1 MVIASTLL
9 SPKKKTIS
17 PLNSESVSFL
27 ALTGI
32 AAKVRHTCTES
43 EARLNPRGQNLPAHR
58 QFVCTLAQWDYAMWH
73 LAQQGT
79 MLIR

>member
-1 MVIASTLL
+1 MVIASTLS
-9 SPKKKTIS
+9 SPKMKTLS
-17 PLNSESVSFL
+17 PLNAESVLLL

-58 QFVCTLAQWDYAMWH
+58 QFDCTLAQ
-73 LAQQGT
+73 
-79 MLIR
+79 